1 MEKNYGNVSDILF
14 KSQQLTN
21 QHNTK
26 ELPHYIP
33 LPIIEISVF
42 QTYNAL

>member
-26 ELPHYIP
+26 ELPA
-33 LPIIEISVF
+33 ISF
-42 QTYNAL
+42 THHREKRF